1 MSGFKAD
8 NKMSALD
15 IFRHRSLYNGFAFS
29 EAGEINIDP
38 DATKNFWFVE
48 NMMHGRIREKAGQI
62 SIISPKMELLK
73 NCKRSTGGAPALT
86 LDFVS
91 DAFEHMIV
99 NHEKD
104 RTQGIRLS
112 DDSTYLSKLKVHA
125 GAPNMSKKYMK
136 SRAEFRR
143 RFLSYCN
150 SIKEETD
157 RISSFESF
165 VPFFMEYVAPVLE
178 AFPVTR
184 SSYMLSKSSSPMMSG
199 LCLEIS
205 PLKHSKDGDKS
216 KHFLNDP
223 NFDIYR
229 VIAAK
234 SGFAIDKNAPWR
246 LVADI
251 ASSQMLEFAAK
262 RAPEISTAE
271 DILDY
276 YFEEVR
282 DQHDELAEFQEN
294 MTSAYNLLIS
304 TNSVTYEKSVE
315 SDQKVILNKRT
326 RTTEPHSSIVSRIG
340 NNFWYEKFLTVKNIE
355 LSLGY
360 DDSEIRKMANN
371 ASDLESSF
379 DRSRATGYIKK
390 RMTPILA
397 SEGSTTYRTSKIE
410 GTMGDPKK
418 DSQALARSLNF
429 KNY

>member
-1 MSGFKAD
+1 M
-8 NKMSALD
+8 
-15 IFRHRSLYNGFAFS
+15 
-29 EAGEINIDP
+29 
-38 DATKNFWFVE
+38 
-48 NMMHGRIREKAGQI
+48 
-62 SIISPKMELLK
+62 
-73 NCKRSTGGAPALT
+73 
-86 LDFVS
+86 
-91 DAFEHMIV
+91 
-99 NHEKD
+99 
-104 RTQGIRLS
+104 
-112 DDSTYLSKLKVHA
+112 
-125 GAPNMSKKYMK
+125 
-136 SRAEFRR
+136 
-143 RFLSYCN
+143 
-150 SIKEETD
+150 
-157 RISSFESF
+157 
-165 VPFFMEYVAPVLE
+165 
-178 AFPVTR
+178 
-184 SSYMLSKSSSPMMSG
+184 
-199 LCLEIS
+199 
-205 PLKHSKDGDKS
+205 
-216 KHFLNDP
+216 
-223 NFDIYR
+223 
-229 VIAAK
+229 
-234 SGFAIDKNAPWR
+234 
-246 LVADI
+246 ADI